1 MKSYREAVDAA
12 ANWLA
17 RLDDREVVA
26 VIEMCARAVELL
38 DQRTHGVN
46 VLDGLERGARPHYRD
61 LLRPSVYRA
70 ASAVAAIEAEPDEAP
85 GDPS

>member
-61 LLRPSVYRA
+61 LLRPSVYRDYDG
-70 ASAVAAIEAEPDEAP
+70 DEEDLVV
-85 GDPS
+85 GRGERRG